1 MAESTRTS
9 GVSVHDRQR
18 ERAARGVRT
27 RQSLAAGKSDRPTPP
42 RRRRPAMAA
51 LAVLLIVGG
60 AALAGLLAVN
70 LDSRTS
76 VIVVNQDV
84 PAGTEITTDLL
95 TTSMVASEGLKI
107 VPEDQVSA
115 VLGTYARVPL
125 SEGQLLD
132 TTMLVKGGV
141 LAAGTVQ
148 VGVPLPAGRVPAGL
162 RSGDEIRLIRLSDG
176 ASSQPTPLATALV
189 LRTAAGESGGIVDGG
204 GSSGGGAT
212 LMVPSRAAD
221 AIVDAA
227 ANERLGMALIRHGV
241 AIDDVELSVLG
252 GPR

>member
-27 RQSLAAGKSDRPTPP
+27 RQSLAAAKSDRPAPP

-76 VIVVNQDV
+76 VIVVKQDV

-95 TTSMVASEGLKI
+95 STSMVASEGLKI
-107 VPEDQVSA
+107 VPEDQVSE
-115 VLGTYARVPL
+115 VLGTYARVPI

-132 TTMLVKGGV
+132 TTMLTTGEV
-141 LAAGTVQ
+141 LADDTAR
-148 VGVPLPAGRVPAGL
+148 VGVQLVGGRAPTDL
-162 RSGDEIRLIRLSDG
+162 RSGDEVRLIRLAEG
-176 ASSQPTPLATALV
+176 AGGEPTPLATAIV
-189 LRTAAGESGGIVDGG
+189 LRTSTAESGGLVDGG
-204 GSSGGGAT
+204 SGGGGAT

-221 AIVDAA
+221 DVVDASA
-227 ANERLGMALIRHGV
+227 GERLGIALIRRGV
-241 AIDDVELSVLG
+241 AVDEADLSVLG